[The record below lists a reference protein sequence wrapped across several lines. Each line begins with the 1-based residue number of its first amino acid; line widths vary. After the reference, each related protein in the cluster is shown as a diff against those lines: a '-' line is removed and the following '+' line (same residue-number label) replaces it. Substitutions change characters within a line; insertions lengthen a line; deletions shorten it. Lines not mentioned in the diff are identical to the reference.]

1 MNIRPAFTQNSQAYP
16 GVRFTVRV
24 LNQYQRALRDSKII
38 DARVQV
44 SELSRQLHAVPD
56 PDAEIDEICARAKK
70 EDREVTADEQAQI
83 DLITADSERFK
94 TRIERA
100 TLDHRIGLIIN
111 TELKPA
117 YIRASL
123 QSVEGLEIDGQAP
136 KEPWDV
142 LIQTAPDELLDE
154 LYVAA
159 QLNSGLTQAQE
170 KN

>member
-1 MNIRPAFTQNSQAYP
+1 MNIESTFTQDSQARP
-16 GVRFTVRV
+16 GVRFTMRV
-24 LNQYQRALRDSKII
+24 LNQYQRALRDSRII

-44 SELSRQLHAVPD
+44 SELSRQLHAIPD
-56 PDAEIDEICARAKK
+56 PDSEIDEICGSAKRG
-70 EDREVTADEQAQI
+70 EREVSADEQARI
-83 DLITADSERFK
+83 DAITADPERFK
-94 TRIERA
+94 ARIERA

-123 QSVEGLEIDGQAP
+123 QSVDGLEIDGQAP
-136 KEPWDV
+136 KEPWDA
-142 LIQTAPDELLDE
+142 LIQKAPDELLDE